1 MIDDNDQKRVETQ
14 RQALMR
20 EEAHY
25 AALARVFGSPDG
37 IAVLEWLLTDLC
49 GYWRSSLDSERE
61 LGKFELGRFVF
72 NHVCMAN
79 INIAHTLLDRRRNA
93 AQAVRNAER
102 QRIEKQ
108 SKEQ

>member
-1 MIDDNDQKRVETQ
+1 MIDDSDQKRAEVQ

-25 AALARVFGSPDG
+25 AAIARVFGSADG
-37 IAVLEWLLTDLC
+37 VEVLEWLLTDVC
-49 GYWRSSLDSERE
+49 GYWRGSLDTERD

-72 NHVCMAN
+72 NHVCMADMT
-79 INIAHTLLDRRRNA
+79 IAHTLLDRRRNA

-108 SKEQ
+108 SKEH

>member
-1 MIDDNDQKRVETQ
+1 MSDDYNPSEAHRK
-14 RQALMR
+14 ALAK

-25 AALARVFGSPDG
+25 AAIARVFGSADG
-37 IAVLEWLLTDLC
+37 LDVLEWLLTDVC
-49 GYWRSSLDSERE
+49 GYWRGSLDSERE

-108 SKEQ
+108 AKEQ

>member
-1 MIDDNDQKRVETQ
+1 VIDDTDKERAETQ

-25 AALARVFGSPDG
+25 AAIKRVFGTADG
-37 IAVLEWLLTDLC
+37 IDVLEWLLTDLC
-49 GYWRSSLDSERE
+49 GYWRSRLDSERE

-72 NHVCMAN
+72 NHVCMADM
-79 INIAHTLLDRRRNA
+79 NIAHSLLDRRRKSA
-93 AQAVRNAER
+93 ESIRNAER

-108 SKEQ
+108 AKEQ